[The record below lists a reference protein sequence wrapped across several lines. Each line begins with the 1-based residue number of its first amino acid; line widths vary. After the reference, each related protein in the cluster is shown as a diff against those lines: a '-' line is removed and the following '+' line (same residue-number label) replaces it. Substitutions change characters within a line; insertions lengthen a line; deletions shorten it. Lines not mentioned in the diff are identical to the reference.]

1 MKTAKLIVVAL
12 ALLVM
17 LSHNADAQRFKLPFG
32 KSKSE
37 GERSDSIQLTQRA
50 GPWLIMCASFVG
62 EDGRQQARRLAQ
74 ELREKH
80 RLNSY
85 VYSHEFDFAAEIAG
99 QGLGWEVFDLGGE
112 KKLRPKR
119 MKPAG
124 ESQFEEIAVLVGDFA
139 SVEDARAQKM
149 LAQIKT
155 LQPESMAYNVQEAVN
170 DSALAGSRLRAWRD
184 FSKLKSEDPKD
195 KLKGPMKA
203 AFMMPNPLLPD
214 AYFAARKVDV
224 AVLNWRANKGSKY
237 SLLKNESTYTVK
249 IASFGG
255 ESTMELEQIERTRAE
270 ESWRHKNGK
279 GITESKLFNAAKK
292 ATVLTDYLR
301 KQGIEA
307 YEFHDRYESY
317 VCVGG
322 YDWLV
327 KEDETGMKRNHPGMV
342 ETINKF
348 KGTAANLAV
357 RPGAIRSYT
366 LPSKL
371 AKAGIACDLQPLP
384 VLVPKAPEQSASR
397 RFGLLK

>member
-1 MKTAKLIVVAL
+1 MRTLKLIVVG
-12 ALLVM
+12 LVM
-17 LSHNADAQRFKLPFG
+17 LLSMVPQDASAQRFKLPFG
-32 KSKSE
+32 KSKPE
-37 GERSDSIQLTQRA
+37 VERQQSTHLTQQA

-62 EDGRQQARRLAQ
+62 DDGRQQARRLAQ

-80 RLNSY
+80 RLAAY
-85 VYSHEFDFAAEIAG
+85 VYSHEFDFAADVSG
-99 QGLGWEVFDLGGE
+99 RGRGWEVFDLAGE
-112 KKLRPKR
+112 KTLRPKR
-119 MKPAG
+119 MRPAG
-124 ESQFEEIAVLVGDFA
+124 ESQFEETAVLVGDFA

-149 LAQIKT
+149 LDQIKT
-155 LQPESMAYNVQEAVN
+155 LQPESMVN
-170 DSALAGSRLRAWRD
+170 YDAQSAESDSASRLRAWRGLY
-184 FSKLKSEDPKD
+184 SKLKSEDSKD
-195 KLKGPMKA
+195 KLKGPLKA
-203 AFMMPNPLLPD
+203 AFLMPNPLLPD
-214 AYFAARKVDV
+214 AYFDARKIDQ
-224 AVLNWRANKGSKY
+224 AVLKWNKDSKY
-237 SLLKNESTYTVK
+237 SLLKNKSTYTVK

-270 ESWRHKNGK
+270 ENWRQKNGT

-301 KQGIEA
+301 KKGIEA

-327 KEDETGMKRNHPGMV
+327 KDDERGFKSNHPEMV

-348 KGTAANLAV
+348 KGSAVNLPG

-384 VLVPKAPEQSASR
+384 VLVPKAPERSATR
-397 RFGLLK
+397 MFGRLR

>member
-1 MKTAKLIVVAL
+1 MKTAKLIVFGLVLL
-12 ALLVM
+12 AM
-17 LSHNADAQRFKLPFG
+17 IPPNAEAQRFKLPFG
-32 KSKSE
+32 KSKPEAQTQESTE
-37 GERSDSIQLTQRA
+37 LTQRA

-74 ELREKH
+74 ELREKY
-80 RLNSY
+80 RLTAY
-85 VYSHEFDFAAEIAG
+85 VYSHEFDFAAEVAG
-99 QGLGWEVFDLGGE
+99 QGLGWEVYDLGGE

-149 LAQIKT
+149 LSQIKT
-155 LQPESMAYNVQEAVN
+155 LQPESMAFYNVEEAVN
-170 DSALAGSRLRAWRD
+170 DSTLAGSRLRAWRD
-184 FSKLKSEDPKD
+184 FSKLRSEDPND

-203 AFMMPNPLLPD
+203 AFLMPNPLLPD
-214 AYFAARKVDV
+214 EYFDARKVDLE
-224 AVLNWRANKGSKY
+224 VLKWNKDQKY
-237 SLLKNESTYTVK
+237 SLLKNKSMYTVK
-249 IASFGG
+249 IASFSGD
-255 ESTMELEQIERTRAE
+255 STMELEEIAQSKAE
-270 ESWRHKNGK
+270 ESWRKKNGK
-279 GITESKLFNAAKK
+279 EVAESKLHNAEKK
-292 ATVLTDYLR
+292 AAVLTDYLR

-307 YEFHDRYESY
+307 YEFHDRFESY

-327 KEDETGMKRNHPGMV
+327 KDDEYGVKRNHPGMV

-348 KGTAANLAV
+348 KGTAANLPG

-366 LPSKL
+366 LPKDL

-384 VLVPKAPEQSASR
+384 VLVPKEAEHSASR
-397 RFGLLK
+397 MFSRLR

>member
-12 ALLVM
+12 ALLAM
-17 LSHNADAQRFKLPFG
+17 LSQNADAQRFKLPFG

-37 GERSDSIQLTQRA
+37 GERLDSIQLTQKA

-62 EDGRQQARRLAQ
+62 EEGRQQARRLAQ

-80 RLNSY
+80 RLNAY
-85 VYSHEFDFAAEIAG
+85 VYSHEFDFAAEVAG

-155 LQPESMAYNVQEAVN
+155 LQPESMAYYNVEQAVN

-184 FSKLKSEDPKD
+184 FSKLKSEDPND

-203 AFMMPNPLLPD
+203 AFIMPNPLLPD
-214 AYFAARKVDV
+214 AYFDARKIDV
-224 AVLNWRANKGSKY
+224 AVLKWNNGLKY
-237 SLLKNESTYTVK
+237 SLLNNKSIYTVK
-249 IASFGG
+249 IATFGG
-255 ESTMELEQIERTRAE
+255 ESTMELDQIERTRAE
-270 ESWRHKNGK
+270 ESWRQKNGK
-279 GITESKLFNAAKK
+279 EITESKLHNAEKK

-327 KEDETGMKRNHPGMV
+327 KEDETGMKRNHPEMV

-348 KGTAANLAV
+348 KGTAANLPG

-384 VLVPKAPEQSASR
+384 VLVPKAPEHSASR